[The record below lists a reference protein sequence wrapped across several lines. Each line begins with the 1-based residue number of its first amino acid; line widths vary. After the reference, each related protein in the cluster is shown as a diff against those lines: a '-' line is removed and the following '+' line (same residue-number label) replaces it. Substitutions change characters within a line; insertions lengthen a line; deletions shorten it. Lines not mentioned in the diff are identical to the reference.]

1 MKRGNFSRQGKRPRR
16 FEVVMDMLSF
26 CTGAIVTLALLA
38 LLVGYSAL
46 VVAGKAD
53 ERAGDK

>member
-1 MKRGNFSRQGKRPRR
+1 M
-16 FEVVMDMLSF
+16 MDIFSF
-26 CTGAIVTLALLA
+26 CVGSIVTLALLA

>member
-1 MKRGNFSRQGKRPRR
+1 MTN
-16 FEVVMDMLSF
+16 LAYF
-26 CTGAIVTLALLA
+26 CAGAVVTLALLA